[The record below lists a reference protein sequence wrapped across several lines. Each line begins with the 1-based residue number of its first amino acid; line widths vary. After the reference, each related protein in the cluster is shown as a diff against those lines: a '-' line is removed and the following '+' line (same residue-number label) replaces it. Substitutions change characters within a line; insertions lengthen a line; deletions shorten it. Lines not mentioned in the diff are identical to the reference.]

1 MTQKQLALNILLFL
15 EKSNKDLK
23 DLATA
28 LDLSPKYLK
37 SKLHK
42 MTKSK
47 DESFSFNHFLKS
59 IEFFDVKLDEFYL

>member
-1 MTQKQLALNILLFL
+1 MTQKQLALNIFVFL

-23 DLATA
+23 DLAEA

-42 MTKSK
+42 MCKAK
-47 DESFSFNHFLKS
+47 DESFSFQHFLKS
-59 IEFFDVKLDEFYL
+59 LEFFNVTLGEFII